1 MIGWNAEYDDLS
13 TKEVKECLKM
23 EEVLKKR
30 EELVEALMK
39 FGVDF
44 GYLACKTDNVKYS
57 AVQSKMFYLEKISD

>member
-1 MIGWNAEYDDLS
+1 MLDFTFLEKNQVSFTASGD
-13 TKEVKECLKM
+13 
-23 EEVLKKR
+23 
-30 EELVEALMK
+30 ALMR